1 MSILLDLVLNGPE
14 KGFENAD
21 LVLHFIWYVIYGL
34 VCLGCGCSF
43 FVHSKVKWL
52 DHTWENA
59 CKIGHYQGNI
69 WNFCGEIKVAQYTE
83 FNELE
88 VVFISVC
95 NYTAKSDFEWHF
107 FMQE

>member
-1 MSILLDLVLNGPE
+1 MALFVLVVG
-14 KGFENAD
+14 A
-21 LVLHFIWYVIYGL
+21 V
-34 VCLGCGCSF
+34 F

-52 DHTWENA
+52 DHTWENT